1 MDFPLVLL
9 KSVPAVLDGATV
21 PRRQLALPPASLIF
35 CVMFWLASFIRPT
48 L

>member
-9 KSVPAVLDGATV
+9 KSVPTVLDGATV
-21 PRRQLALPPASLIF
+21 PRRQLAPPPASLIF
-35 CVMFWLASFIRPT
+35 FAMFGLASFIRPT